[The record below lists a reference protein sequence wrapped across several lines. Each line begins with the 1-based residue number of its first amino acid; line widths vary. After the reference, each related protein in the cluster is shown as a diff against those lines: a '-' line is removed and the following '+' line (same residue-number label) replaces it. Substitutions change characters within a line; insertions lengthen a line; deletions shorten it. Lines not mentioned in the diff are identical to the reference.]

1 LFIFNVLGANLTG
14 NAGGVSGQ
22 SSESRR
28 QAVAEMISQIRYV
41 RTNELVCV
49 WVGGWVRV
57 CGI

>member
-1 LFIFNVLGANLTG
+1 MFIFPVSGANLTG

-41 RTNELVCV
+41 RTYERVCV
-49 WVGGWVRV
+49 WVAVWVRV